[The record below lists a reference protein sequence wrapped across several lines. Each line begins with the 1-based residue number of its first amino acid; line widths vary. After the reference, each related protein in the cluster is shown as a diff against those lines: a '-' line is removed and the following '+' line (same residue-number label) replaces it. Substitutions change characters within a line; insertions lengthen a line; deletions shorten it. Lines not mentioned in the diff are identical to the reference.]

1 MSKPKDSELVVH
13 TDAEYRKVE
22 AGAGLGRRS
31 REVGLGLHRR
41 KEIFAFHRE
50 VVCEG
55 VFDAGADYAAIMKVS
70 LRTEVP
76 EAVVERA
83 FHVDAGVAARHEE
96 QGPIPRVTQASALG
110 HHKLRSQLVVSDSA
124 RETKREVRT
133 PDIRPVDIAFV
144 TDHELAHLV
153 IVADGAADE
162 AAVDIVAEAVVIR
175 VGESP
180 TAVHADVEPGPAEGR
195 RRKIGRGRR
204 PLGGGQIGGKGAR
217 RDARHQY
224 AQQNSSHGKLRIRA
238 KQRENALAP
247 LTSLAY
253 RKESPESLLPVD
265 HKHVARCGENQT
277 TMGK

>member
-31 REVGLGLHRR
+31 REVGLGLQRR
-41 KEIFAFHRE
+41 KEVLAFERDI
-50 VVCEG
+50 VCEG
-55 VFDAGADYAAIMKVS
+55 VFNAGADYAAIVPDI
-70 LRTEVP
+70 LRTEGP
-76 EAVVERA
+76 GDAAVGERAERA

-110 HHKLRSQLVVSDSA
+110 HHKLRSQLVVSEST

-133 PDIRPVDIAFV
+133 LDIRPVDIALV

-162 AAVDIVAEAVVIR
+162 AAVDIVAEAVVMR

-195 RRKIGRGRR
+195 RRLKIGRGRR
-204 PLGGGQIGGKGAR
+204 SLGGGQIGRKGAR
-217 RDARHQY
+217 RDA
-224 AQQNSSHGKLRIRA
+224 
-238 KQRENALAP
+238 
-247 LTSLAY
+247 
-253 RKESPESLLPVD
+253 
-265 HKHVARCGENQT
+265 
-277 TMGK
+277 